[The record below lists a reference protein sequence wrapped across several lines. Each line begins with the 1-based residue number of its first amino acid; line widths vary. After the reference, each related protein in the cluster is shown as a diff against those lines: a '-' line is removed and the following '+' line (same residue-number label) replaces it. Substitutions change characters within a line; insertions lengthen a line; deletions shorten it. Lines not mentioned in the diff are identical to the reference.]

1 MSVLSNPGAIVHDV
15 VLDLSAPAARVRK
28 ERAFQVVLLT
38 ATLIALLVMVTLLLD
53 VLNDGLA
60 RINADF
66 FTNYTSRRAED
77 TGIRTGLTGSLS
89 LMVMVAGMS
98 FPIGVGAGIYLE
110 IFAPDNRF
118 TRFMQINI
126 ANLAGVPSVVYG
138 LLSAAMFVYMAG
150 FGRTLISGAL
160 ALTLLIL
167 PVIIVASRESIR
179 AVPPSIFNGA
189 LALGATPWQATQKQV
204 LPVAMPGI
212 LTGTILALSRA
223 VGETAP
229 ILVAGAV
236 FSRRADNEPWNILE
250 PFGAL
255 PIQVYDFIKRPQAEF
270 QIEAA
275 AAGIIV
281 MLTVLLT
288 MNSGAII
295 LRNRYSRKR

>member
-1 MSVLSNPGAIVHDV
+1 MSVLSTPAGIARAA
-15 VLDLSAPAARVRK
+15 VLDLSAPRARLRR
-28 ERAFQVVLLT
+28 ERLFQAVLLG
-38 ATLIALLVMVTLLLD
+38 ATLIALLVMFTLLYD
-53 VLNDGLA
+53 VLSDGAGRL
-60 RINADF
+60 RTEF

-77 TGIRTGLTGSLS
+77 TGVRTGLTGSLS

-110 IFAPDNRF
+110 VFAPDNRF
-118 TRFMQINI
+118 TRFMQVNI

-138 LLSAAMFVYMAG
+138 LLAAAMFVYILN

-167 PVIIVASRESIR
+167 PVIIVSSREAIR

-189 LALGATPWQATQKQV
+189 LALGATPWQATYKQV
-204 LPVAMPGI
+204 LPVAMPGV

-236 FSRRADNEPWNILE
+236 FSRRADNTPWNILE
-250 PFGAL
+250 AFGAL
-255 PIQVYDFIKRPQAEF
+255 PVQVYDFIKRPQAEF

-295 LRNRYSRKR
+295 LRNRYARKR

>member
-1 MSVLSNPGAIVHDV
+1 MSALSTPAGVARGVA
-15 VLDLSAPAARVRK
+15 LDLSAPRARLRR
-28 ERAFQVVLLT
+28 ERAFQGVLMT
-38 ATLIALLVMVTLLLD
+38 ATLVALLVMVTLLFD
-53 VLNDGLA
+53 VLSDGAA
-60 RINADF
+60 RLNQDF
-66 FTNYTSRRAED
+66 FTSYTSRRAAD

-89 LMVMVAGMS
+89 LMVLVAGMS

-110 IFAPDNRF
+110 VFAPDNRF
-118 TRFMQINI
+118 TRFMQVNI

-138 LLSAAMFVYMAG
+138 LLAAAMFVYIMG
-150 FGRTLISGAL
+150 LGRTLISGAL

-167 PVIIVASRESIR
+167 PVIIVASREAIR

-189 LALGATPWQATQKQV
+189 LALGATPWQATRKQV

-250 PFGAL
+250 AFGAL
-255 PIQVYDFIKRPQAEF
+255 PVQVYDFIKRPQAEF
-270 QIEAA
+270 QTEVA

-295 LRNRYSRKR
+295 LRNRYARRR

>member
-1 MSVLSNPGAIVHDV
+1 MSVLSTPAGIARTAA
-15 VLDLSAPAARVRK
+15 LDLSAPAARVRR
-28 ERAFQVVLLT
+28 ERLFQGLLLT
-38 ATLIALLVMVTLLLD
+38 ATLIALLVMVTLLYD
-53 VLNDGLA
+53 VLVDGAA
-60 RINADF
+60 RINAEF
-66 FTNYTSRRAED
+66 FTNYTSRRAAD

-89 LMVMVAGMS
+89 LMVLVAGIS
-98 FPIGVGAGIYLE
+98 FPVGVGAGVYLE

-118 TRFMQINI
+118 TRFMQVNI

-138 LLSAAMFVYMAG
+138 LLAAAMFVYILG
-150 FGRTLISGAL
+150 LGRTLISGAL

-167 PVIIVASRESIR
+167 PVIIVAAREAIR

-189 LALGATPWQATQKQV
+189 LALGATPWQATRRQV

-236 FSRRADNEPWNILE
+236 FSRRADNAPWDPLE
-250 PFGAL
+250 AFGAL
-255 PIQVYDFIKRPQAEF
+255 PVQVYDFIKRPQAEF
-270 QIEAA
+270 QIETA

-281 MLTVLLT
+281 MLVVLLT

-295 LRNRYSRKR
+295 LRNRYARQR

>member
-1 MSVLSNPGAIVHDV
+1 VSALSTPAGVARGVA
-15 VLDLSAPAARVRK
+15 LDLSAPRARLRR
-28 ERAFQVVLLT
+28 ERAFQGVLMT
-38 ATLIALLVMVTLLLD
+38 ATLVALLVMVTLLFD
-53 VLNDGLA
+53 VLSDGAA
-60 RINADF
+60 RLNQDF
-66 FTNYTSRRAED
+66 FTSYTSRRAAD

-89 LMVMVAGMS
+89 LMVLVAGMS

-110 IFAPDNRF
+110 VFAPDNRF
-118 TRFMQINI
+118 TRFMQVNI

-138 LLSAAMFVYMAG
+138 LLAAAMFVYIMG
-150 FGRTLISGAL
+150 LGRTLISGAL

-167 PVIIVASRESIR
+167 PVIIVASREAIR

-189 LALGATPWQATQKQV
+189 LALGATPWQATRKQV

-250 PFGAL
+250 AFGAL
-255 PIQVYDFIKRPQAEF
+255 PVQVYDFIKRPQAEF
-270 QIEAA
+270 QTEVA

-295 LRNRYSRKR
+295 LRNRYARRR

>member
-1 MSVLSNPGAIVHDV
+1 VSALSTPAGVARGVA
-15 VLDLSAPAARVRK
+15 LSAPRARLRR
-28 ERAFQVVLLT
+28 ERAFQGVLMT
-38 ATLIALLVMVTLLLD
+38 ATLVALLVMVTLLFD
-53 VLNDGLA
+53 VLSDGAA
-60 RINADF
+60 RLNQDF
-66 FTNYTSRRAED
+66 FTSYTSRRAAD

-89 LMVMVAGMS
+89 LMVLVAGMS

-110 IFAPDNRF
+110 VFAPDNRF
-118 TRFMQINI
+118 TRFMQVNI

-138 LLSAAMFVYMAG
+138 LLAAAMFVYIMG
-150 FGRTLISGAL
+150 LGRTLISGAL

-167 PVIIVASRESIR
+167 PVIIVASREAIR

-189 LALGATPWQATQKQV
+189 LALGATPWQATRKQV

-250 PFGAL
+250 AFGAL
-255 PIQVYDFIKRPQAEF
+255 PVQVYDFIKRPQAEF
-270 QIEAA
+270 QTEVA

-295 LRNRYSRKR
+295 LRNRYARRR